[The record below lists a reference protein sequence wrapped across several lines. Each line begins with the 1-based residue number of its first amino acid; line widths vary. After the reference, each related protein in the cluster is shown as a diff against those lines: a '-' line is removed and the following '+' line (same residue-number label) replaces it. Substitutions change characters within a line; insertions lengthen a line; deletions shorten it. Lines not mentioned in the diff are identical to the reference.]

1 MLNVR
6 WGGGALIARL
16 IRSPAAMSAD
26 VTAGPP
32 HRGWTL
38 LLASMGVFMA
48 ALDALVV
55 ATALPVLRIEL
66 GATRSDLEWTVN
78 TYNLAFACM
87 ILTGAATGLWSIS
100 GRKWK
105 GARTSPGPSE
115 AACASKATRPRSSGF
130 GRPRSEG

>member
-6 WGGGALIARL
+6 VGR
-16 IRSPAAMSAD
+16 RRTDRSAD
-26 VTAGPP
+26 PLARRDECRRDGGPP

>member
-1 MLNVR
+1 
-6 WGGGALIARL
+6 
-16 IRSPAAMSAD
+16 MSAD

-38 LLASMGVFMA
+38 LLASMGVFIA

-87 ILTGAATGLWSIS
+87 ILTG
-100 GRKWK
+100 R
-105 GARTSPGPSE
+105 RD
-115 AACASKATRPRSSGF
+115 RPVVDQRPEVE
-130 GRPRSEG
+130 GRPHVTGAERGGLRLEGDAAAVQRLRPAPV